1 MSLPCDRIFFFIWNK
16 KCRYWHFK
24 SIVTTVFSM
33 GRSVFLPKE
42 KRKNTYINFKLHPIL
57 WYWIIDLGHRDGPY
71 FLHNCYCDNS
81 KSQVEKRHK
90 SFLTNS
96 FVDRF
101 ISGKYLAAQMCEFL
115 SIMLSVF
122 DQLNILKILN
132 EQWAWDEKIWNQIF
146 AGWFCD
152 LRRLTL
158 RHQNS
163 MNN

>member
-1 MSLPCDRIFFFIWNK
+1 MSLHPFFPLFKRGWNVYVVIFKCLCRAIEFFFFIWNK

-122 DQLNILKILN
+122 DQLNVL
-132 EQWAWDEKIWNQIF
+132 
-146 AGWFCD
+146 
-152 LRRLTL
+152 
-158 RHQNS
+158 
-163 MNN
+163 